1 MAANKMIDL
10 IKKAGVVGAG
20 GAGFPTHVKLDAEV
34 NIIIANGAECEP
46 LLEVDQQLMKHKSRE
61 FIQALEESRK
71 LLSAEKA
78 VIALKSKYKEAII
91 SIKKIIKDYNNIE
104 IFELENFYPAGDE
117 QQIVY
122 EVTGRIIPEG
132 GIPLMVNAVVIN
144 IETLV
149 NIYKALNGLSLTQ
162 KYLTITGEVSNPQTL
177 KVPLGT
183 PIKKLIE
190 LAGGPTISDY
200 RLIDGGPMMGKIV
213 SENDVVTKTTKGIL
227 VLPADHKI
235 IIDRNVPI
243 ENDIRRSIS
252 VCCQC
257 RACTDVC
264 PRNLLGHSL
273 EPHMIMRAV
282 AYGIDTDQDLL
293 TQADLCCE
301 CGSCDTWGCPMGLHP
316 RSIIVEVKKQLAE
329 NGYRR
334 TDNSEVES
342 VHSMREFR
350 KIPVKRLVSRLGID
364 KYDNHLPFNDKVMK
378 VDKIELPLQQ
388 HIGAPAEP
396 IVESGDSVIAGDLI
410 AEINT
415 DSLGANIHAAI
426 DGNIK
431 IVGESIVIER

>member
-1 MAANKMIDL
+1 MTAEKTLNL
-10 IKKAGVVGAG
+10 IKSAGVVGAG

-34 NIIIANGAECEP
+34 DTIIANGAECEP
-46 LLEVDQQLMKHKSRE
+46 LLEVDQQLMKNKTVE
-61 FIQALEESRK
+61 FINALEESRK

-78 VIALKSKYKEAII
+78 VIALKSKYSEEITR
-91 SIKKIIKDYNNIE
+91 IKKVLKDYKNIE

-132 GIPLMVNAVVIN
+132 GIPLMVNTVVIN
-144 IETLV
+144 IETLL
-149 NIYKALNGLSLTQ
+149 NINNALNDVNLTQ
-162 KYLTITGEVSNPQTL
+162 KYLTITGEVNNPQTF
-177 KVPLGT
+177 KIPLGT
-183 PIKKLIE
+183 SLAKVIE
-190 LAGGPTISDY
+190 LAGGAAVDDY
-200 RLIDGGPMMGKIV
+200 KLIDGGPMMGKIV

-235 IIDRNVPI
+235 IIDRSVPI
-243 ENDIRRSIS
+243 ENDIRRSLS

-282 AYGIDTDQDLL
+282 AYGIDTDKDLY

-329 NGYRR
+329 NGYKRE
-334 TDNSEVES
+334 NNPEVEA
-342 VHSMREFR
+342 VHSMREYR
-350 KIPVKRLVSRLGID
+350 KIPVDRLISRLGIK
-364 KYDNHLPFNDKVMK
+364 KYNNHLPFIDTQIDIDRVK
-378 VDKIELPLQQ
+378 LPLQQ

-396 IVESGDSVIAGDLI
+396 VVRIGESVAAGDLI
-410 AEINT
+410 AEVKSG
-415 DSLGANIHAAI
+415 SLGSNIHAAI
-426 DGNIK
+426 NGK
-431 IVGESIVIER
+431 VKSLGHSIVIER

>member
-1 MAANKMIDL
+1 MAAAKIIDL

-34 NIIIANGAECEP
+34 DTIIANGAECEP
-46 LLEVDQQLMKHKSRE
+46 LLEVDQQLMKHKSKE
-61 FIQALEESRK
+61 FIKALEESRK
-71 LLSAEKA
+71 VLSAEKA
-78 VIALKSKYKEAII
+78 VIALKSKYKEAIT
-91 SIKKIIKDYNNIE
+91 SINKIIKDYDQIE
-104 IFELENFYPAGDE
+104 IFEMDNFYPAGDE

-132 GIPLMVNAVVIN
+132 GIPLMVNTVVIN
-144 IETLV
+144 IETLLNV
-149 NIYKALNGLSLTQ
+149 YRALNGISLTQ
-162 KYLTITGEVSNPQTL
+162 KYLTINGEVNNPQTL

-183 PIKKLIE
+183 PLKKIIE
-190 LAGGPTISDY
+190 LAGGAKVNDY
-200 RLIDGGPMMGKIV
+200 KLIDGGPMMGKLV
-213 SENDVVTKTTKGIL
+213 SRDDVVTKTTKGIL

-235 IIDRNVPI
+235 IIDRSVPI

-282 AYGIDTDQDLL
+282 AYGIDTDQDLF

-301 CGSCDTWGCPMGLHP
+301 CGACDTWGCPMGLHP

-334 TDNSEVES
+334 EKNPEVEA

-350 KIPVKRLVSRLGID
+350 KIPVERLVSRLGI
-364 KYDNHLPFNDKVMK
+364 KEYDNHLPFSEKEIKVE
-378 VDKIELPLQQ
+378 KIELPLQQ
-388 HIGAPAEP
+388 HIGAPAES
-396 IVESGDSVIAGDLI
+396 VVQSGDSVIAGDLI
-410 AEINT
+410 AKIKA
-415 DSLGANIHAAI
+415 DSLGANLHAAI

-431 IVGESIVIER
+431 IRGQSIVIER